1 MNRII
6 ARLNKTTSITE
17 IKSNYKYFF
26 NNDNNLFLETYTEG
40 NKLIGIFDYNKNIT
54 NKELMKIIDNIAII
68 RYHLNDDKL
77 WVIIKN
83 DIKSDEYTPDGTIL
97 KNIIKNN

>member
-6 ARLNKTTSITE
+6 TRLNKTTSITE

-26 NNDNNLFLETYTEG
+26 NDDNNLFLETYTDN
-40 NKLIGIFDYNKNIT
+40 NKLIGEFDYNKNIT

-68 RYHLNDDKL
+68 GYHVNNDKL

-83 DIKSDEYTPDGTIL
+83 DINSDEYTSDDIIL
-97 KNIIKNN
+97 KNIVKNN